1 MKQGIISIRNEDG
14 TQWMCLD
21 GLWSGVKS
29 AAWPFNYSHFE
40 RLKEAAPASTK
51 NNSPDNGFFGLMN
64 LRFHELNAEELKAQI
79 VKAEAIYADWAAQE
93 AEEFM
98 DEDHEDQVAWN
109 EHGGREY

>member
-14 TQWMCLD
+14 TQWLCLD
-21 GLWSGVKS
+21 EQWSGVKS
-29 AAWPFNYSHFE
+29 AAWPFNYSHFIK
-40 RLKEAAPASTK
+40 LQGEAPTSTK

-98 DEDHEDQVAWN
+98 DEDREDQVAWN
-109 EHGGREY
+109 NHGGREY